1 VTAGRMPLAMLGV
14 APGTFVRTWGT
25 VRVMAERDG
34 AAFLACCREH
44 AAAGRWHGY
53 FPVPS
58 DLEGM
63 MPAHDP
69 GRCARETAGTG
80 GRP

>member
-1 VTAGRMPLAMLGV
+1 VTAGRMPAALLGAV
-14 APGTFVRTWGT
+14 PGTFVRAWGT
-25 VRVMAERDG
+25 VYAVTERDG
-34 AAFLACCREH
+34 AAFLACCPAH
-44 AAAGRWHGY
+44 AAEGRWHGWW
-53 FPVPS
+53 PVPS

-63 MPAHDP
+63 MPAQDP